1 LQYVKFDLVLQIF
14 AWSVFSNEGRLWAIA
29 GRAVNTGYMFLGGG
43 QMFEQFKSKAE
54 GVSAEVHRFSTAAEA
69 LAFLARFLQNEDVAE
84 MAGQYG
90 VFAACPFLNQIDR
103 TQLTAIQGLSF
114 EVTRERA
121 AAAKVGISQ
130 VDWALADTGTLVQ
143 DATAIDKRLV
153 STLPSIHVALI
164 ETSGLRP
171 DMPTWLADIGPG
183 QAAYL
188 AMITGPSRTADI
200 ERVLTIGVHGPER
213 LVIVFIDQM
222 GESN

>member
-1 LQYVKFDLVLQIF
+1 
-14 AWSVFSNEGRLWAIA
+14 
-29 GRAVNTGYMFLGGG
+29 
-43 QMFEQFKSKAE
+43 MFEQFKAKAE

-69 LAFLARFLQNEDVAE
+69 LAFLVGFLQGEGVADL
-84 MAGQYG
+84 AGQYG
-90 VFAACPFLNQIDR
+90 VFAACPFLNQVDR
-103 TQLTAIQGLSF
+103 TSLAAIPGLSF

-130 VDWALADTGTLVQ
+130 VDWALADTGTLAQ

-153 STLPSIHVALI
+153 STLPSIHVALV

-171 DMPTWLADIGPG
+171 DMRALLADIRPE

-200 ERVLTIGVHGPER
+200 ERVLTIGAHGPER
-213 LVIVFIDQM
+213 LVIVFIDRM
-222 GESN
+222 GGSN